1 MNWFN
6 TILGVLLLFILIA
19 INNLPNHIYKM
30 FEEKY
35 KNKNNRQL
43 QIESYFKQLGG
54 KKQEEIL
61 SKWADFLTNMEETL
75 NKYTKKDEKSKT
87 RLMELMHDTIMYG
100 SDRTIKY
107 VAYFRMQASQ
117 DVEKNNDQR
126 ENYENQ
132 KYVVI
137 MACIVSSLK
146 EDFTGYKID
155 PLDLLKIIISDY
167 DEYEAIYQ
175 KALNDIKE
183 ELDEM

>member
-1 MNWFN
+1 
-6 TILGVLLLFILIA
+6 
-19 INNLPNHIYKM
+19 
-30 FEEKY
+30 
-35 KNKNNRQL
+35 
-43 QIESYFKQLGG
+43 
-54 KKQEEIL
+54 
-61 SKWADFLTNMEETL
+61 MEETL
-75 NKYTKKDEKSKT
+75 NKYTKKDEESKT

-117 DVEKNNDQR
+117 DVEKNNDQQ

-175 KALNDIKE
+175 EALNDIKE